1 MAWPPAR
8 LFHGVPRLD
17 GVVPQHPPLGH
28 RHRRARGPPA
38 VGRQRDPLGMSG
50 RHVVPEADDL
60 LLLIVHQ
67 PPLAASFG
75 GTVLVAGA
83 FLKHFENPTE
93 TPTCPAGEVA
103 VTRLKT
109 ARPH

>member
-28 RHRRARGPPA
+28 RHWRARGLPA
-38 VGRQRDPLGMSG
+38 VGRQRHPFGMSG
-50 RHVVPEADDL
+50 RDVVLEANEL

-67 PPLAASFG
+67 PALAASLG
-75 GTVLVAGA
+75 GVVLVTGG
-83 FLKHFENPTE
+83 FLEHGYNLR
-93 TPTCPAGEVA
+93 G
-103 VTRLKT
+103 
-109 ARPH
+109 RPSGPRTY

>member
-1 MAWPPAR
+1 
-8 LFHGVPRLD
+8 
-17 GVVPQHPPLGH
+17 
-28 RHRRARGPPA
+28 
-38 VGRQRDPLGMSG
+38 MSG

-83 FLKHFENPTE
+83 FLEH
-93 TPTCPAGEVA
+93 A
-103 VTRLKT
+103 KT
-109 ARPH
+109 LRSSPLAPR